1 MNEIESVW
9 DYPRPPRIESNG
21 ESIRGLH
28 TGIIF
33 LETNQSLR
41 ILETSHPPAYYL
53 PRDAFINCELRET
66 SGTSFCE
73 FKGAATYYDLVI
85 GDVVVPRFGWQ
96 YPNPTKNFTSISE
109 TISFYPGL
117 VDEVLV
123 NDEKVLPQE
132 GNFYGGWI
140 TSRVKGPFKGAP
152 GTLGW

>member
-9 DYPRPPRIESNG
+9 DYPRPPRIEPNN
-21 ESIRGLH
+21 ESIRATHAGV
-28 TGIIF
+28 IF
-33 LETNQSLR
+33 LETNQSFR
-41 ILETSHPPAYYL
+41 VLETSHPPAYYL
-53 PRDAFINCELRET
+53 PFDAFKNCQLVPVT
-66 SGTSFCE
+66 GSSFCE
-73 FKGAATYYDLVI
+73 FKGAAQYFDLVI
-85 GDVVVPRFGWQ
+85 GDTVVPRFGWQ
-96 YPNPTKNFTSISE
+96 YPNPTKNFTDIAE

-123 NDEKVLPQE
+123 NDEKVIPQE